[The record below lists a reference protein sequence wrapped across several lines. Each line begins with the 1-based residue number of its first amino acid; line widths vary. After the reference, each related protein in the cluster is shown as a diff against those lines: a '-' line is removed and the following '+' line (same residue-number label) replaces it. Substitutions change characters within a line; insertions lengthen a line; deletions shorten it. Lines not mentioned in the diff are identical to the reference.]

1 MSRQNKTKTELLQE
15 LQAMQ
20 KRIAELEKTEAALER
35 SQQRFRLFA
44 ETSFEGI
51 VFAED
56 GIFVDVNDQFAN
68 MVGYTREELIGQSVM
83 FIVAPESQ
91 SQARKAIQTNRL
103 EPYKIFG
110 LHKDGT
116 LLQAEVMARTIQAG
130 GHQLRATAIRDITA
144 QEHTQA
150 ALKTSE
156 RKFSTAFHT
165 SPDSININRLAD
177 GLYLEINQ
185 GFTDIMGYE
194 PADVIGKTS
203 LELDIWADPEDRTYL
218 VKGLSER
225 GEVTNLEAK
234 FKLKNGEVGTGL
246 MSARIMQF
254 NNEQCILSVT
264 RDITGRKEDQK
275 QIQRLNQKL
284 LVAYNETLEGW
295 SRALNLRDPN
305 TDAHSKRVVERTLS
319 LAKRIGIPDAEL
331 VHIRRGAILHDIGK
345 MGVPDQILLK
355 AGPLTEEEWR
365 IMRMHPIF
373 AYNMLSQI
381 PFLENSVDIPYCHH
395 EKWDGTGYPQG
406 LKNAEIPLSARIFSV
421 VDIFDAL
428 TSDRSYRKAW
438 CREDALAFIEKEAG
452 SHFDPD
458 IARLFLEME

>member
-1 MSRQNKTKTELLQE
+1 M
-15 LQAMQ
+15 
-20 KRIAELEKTEAALER
+20 
-35 SQQRFRLFA
+35 
-44 ETSFEGI
+44 
-51 VFAED
+51 
-56 GIFVDVNDQFAN
+56 
-68 MVGYTREELIGQSVM
+68 
-83 FIVAPESQ
+83 
-91 SQARKAIQTNRL
+91 
-103 EPYKIFG
+103 
-110 LHKDGT
+110 
-116 LLQAEVMARTIQAG
+116 
-130 GHQLRATAIRDITA
+130 
-144 QEHTQA
+144 
-150 ALKTSE
+150 
-156 RKFSTAFHT
+156 
-165 SPDSININRLAD
+165 
-177 GLYLEINQ
+177 
-185 GFTDIMGYE
+185 
-194 PADVIGKTS
+194 
-203 LELDIWADPEDRTYL
+203 
-218 VKGLSER
+218 
-225 GEVTNLEAK
+225 
-234 FKLKNGEVGTGL
+234 
-246 MSARIMQF
+246 
-254 NNEQCILSVT
+254 
-264 RDITGRKEDQK
+264 
-275 QIQRLNQKL
+275 
-284 LVAYNETLEGW
+284 LVAYDETLEGW

-345 MGVPDQILLK
+345 MGVPDHILLK